1 MLIKIL
7 DFQKSMQE
15 SMQSMQESM
24 RSMQVMIQA
33 MQKDIQNMKKEINN
47 MKEEINNMKA
57 EIQKTKEEIQSIKKE
72 TQNLKNI
79 VTNMEYEHGLKL
91 DALYDYIDVN
101 RSEHEAL
108 KKMFK
113 SHDKKWFSHEVRI
126 QKLEKLISNKA

>member
-24 RSMQVMIQA
+24 RSMQVTIQA
-33 MQKDIQNMKKEINN
+33 MQKDMQNM
-47 MKEEINNMKA
+47 
-57 EIQKTKEEIQSIKKE
+57 KKE